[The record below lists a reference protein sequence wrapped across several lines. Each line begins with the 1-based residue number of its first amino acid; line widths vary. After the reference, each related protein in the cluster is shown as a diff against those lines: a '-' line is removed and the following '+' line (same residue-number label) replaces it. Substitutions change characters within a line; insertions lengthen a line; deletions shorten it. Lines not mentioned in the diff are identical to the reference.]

1 MRDYPLPPSM
11 HAVCGFLSI
20 AGYYCKFGLDYNSVA
35 APLLTEGFL
44 WFTKATMAF
53 DALNMAIIA
62 TPVLA
67 LPDFAR
73 PFIVKCDVSTY
84 GFGAVLLQDKHPIAF
99 FNRPVAT
106 SAPLPSFI

>member
-1 MRDYPLPPSM
+1 MVHKGDY
-11 HAVCGFLSI
+11 GFRCPKHDHYHNI
-20 AGYYCKFGLDYNSVA
+20 GAGASRLR
-35 APLLTEGFL
+35 P
-44 WFTKATMAF
+44 
-53 DALNMAIIA
+53 
-62 TPVLA
+62 
-67 LPDFAR
+67 